1 MLLTNGNAC
10 VIWFYIMR
18 ISLRTRYGLASLLCM
33 AEKAQSEERITIIS
47 LSEKLKISKIY
58 LEQVFALLRRGG
70 LVISAKGAQGGYNLA
85 RPARHITAYDVLSA
99 TETSLFEK
107 AEETV
112 ADESIEK
119 TLRDTV
125 FDPLD
130 NSLKETLSRITLEDM
145 VNQSAVYMDGEYYMY
160 YGI

>member
-10 VIWFYIMR
+10 VIWLYIMR

-33 AEKAQSEERITIIS
+33 AEKGQSGERVTIIS

-70 LVISAKGAQGGYNLA
+70 LVISAKGSQGGYNLA
-85 RPARHITAYDVLSA
+85 RPARHITAFDVLSA

-112 ADESIEK
+112 ADETIEK
-119 TLRDTV
+119 ALRDTI
-125 FDPLD
+125 FEPLD

-145 VNQSAVYMDGEYYMY
+145 VNQSAVYTDGEYYMY

>member
-1 MLLTNGNAC
+1 
-10 VIWFYIMR
+10 
-18 ISLRTRYGLASLLCM
+18 M
-33 AEKAQSEERITIIS
+33 AERSQAEERVTIIR

-70 LVISAKGAQGGYNLA
+70 LVISAKGAQGGYHLS
-85 RPARHITAYDVLSA
+85 RPAKDITAFDVLSA

-107 AEETV
+107 AEETAV
-112 ADESIEK
+112 DERIEN
-119 TLRDTV
+119 TLKDTL

-130 NSLKETLSRITLEDM
+130 AALRETLSGITLEDM
-145 VNQSAVYMDGEYYMY
+145 VNRSAVYMSGEYYMY

>member
-1 MLLTNGNAC
+1 M
-10 VIWFYIMR
+10 VIIVR

-33 AEKAQSEERITIIS
+33 AEKSQSGERVTIIS

-70 LVISAKGAQGGYNLA
+70 LVTSAKGAQGGYYLS
-85 RPARHITAYDVLSA
+85 RPARNITVFDVLSA

-119 TLRDTV
+119 TLKDTV

-130 NSLKETLSRITLEDM
+130 NSLKETLSRITLQDM
-145 VNQSAVYMDGEYYMY
+145 VNQSAVYTNGDYYMY

>member
-1 MLLTNGNAC
+1 
-10 VIWFYIMR
+10 
-18 ISLRTRYGLASLLCM
+18 M
-33 AEKAQSEERITIIS
+33 AEKSQSEERVTILS

-58 LEQVFALLRRGG
+58 LEQVFALLRRSG
-70 LVISAKGAQGGYNLA
+70 LVNSAKGAQGGYTLS
-85 RPARHITAYDVLSA
+85 RPARNITAFDVLSA
-99 TETSLFEK
+99 TETSLLEK

-112 ADESIEK
+112 ADENIEK
-119 TLRDTV
+119 TLKDTV

-145 VNQSAVYMDGEYYMY
+145 VNKSAVYTNGDYYMY

>member
-1 MLLTNGNAC
+1 
-10 VIWFYIMR
+10 MR
-18 ISLRTRYGLASLLCM
+18 ISLRTRYGLAALLCM
-33 AEKAQSEERITIIS
+33 AEKGQSEERVTIIS

-85 RPARHITAYDVLSA
+85 RPARNITAFDVLSA

-112 ADESIEK
+112 ANENIEK

-130 NSLKETLSRITLEDM
+130 KSLKETLSRITLEDM
-145 VNQSAVYMDGEYYMY
+145 VNQSAIYTNGDYYMY
-160 YGI
+160 SGI

>member
-1 MLLTNGNAC
+1 
-10 VIWFYIMR
+10 
-18 ISLRTRYGLASLLCM
+18 M
-33 AEKAQSEERITIIS
+33 AEKGQSGERVTIIS
-47 LSEKLKISKIY
+47 LAEKLKISKIY

-70 LVISAKGAQGGYNLA
+70 LVISVKGAQGGYHLS
-85 RPARHITAYDVLSA
+85 RPAKEITAFDVLSA

-112 ADESIEK
+112 ADEGIEL
-119 TLRDTV
+119 TLKEAV

-130 NSLKETLSRITLEDM
+130 ASIKETLSGITLEDM
-145 VNQSAVYMDGEYYMY
+145 VTKAAVYLSGEYYMY

>member
-1 MLLTNGNAC
+1 M
-10 VIWFYIMR
+10 VVYIMK

-33 AEKAQSEERITIIS
+33 AEKGDAEERVTIIS

-58 LEQVFALLRRGG
+58 LEQVFALLKRSGI
-70 LVISAKGAQGGYNLA
+70 VISTKGAQGGYHLS
-85 RPARHITAYDVLSA
+85 RPAKDITVFDVLSA
-99 TETSLFEK
+99 TETSLFER
-107 AEETV
+107 ADETV

-119 TLRDTV
+119 ALRDTV

-130 NSLKETLSRITLEDM
+130 ASIRETLSLITLEDM
-145 VNQSAVYMDGEYYMY
+145 VNQTAVYTNGDYFMY

>member
-1 MLLTNGNAC
+1 LCYL
-10 VIWFYIMR
+10 VLYMR

-33 AEKAQSEERITIIS
+33 AEKGQTDERVTIIS

-70 LVISAKGAQGGYNLA
+70 LVISTKGAQGGYLLS
-85 RPARHITAYDVLSA
+85 RPARNITVFDVLSA

-112 ADESIEK
+112 ADENIEK

-125 FDPLD
+125 FEPLD
-130 NSLKETLSRITLEDM
+130 NVLKETLSRITLEDM
-145 VNQSAVYMDGEYYMY
+145 VNQSAVYTDGEYYMY

>member
-1 MLLTNGNAC
+1 MKALVLFGC
-10 VIWFYIMR
+10 IMR

-33 AEKAQSEERITIIS
+33 AEKSQSGERVTIIS

-70 LVISAKGAQGGYNLA
+70 LVISAKGAQGGYILS
-85 RPARHITAYDVLSA
+85 RPARNITVYDVLSA

-112 ADESIEK
+112 ADVNIEE

-130 NSLKETLSRITLEDM
+130 NIIKETLTRINLEDM
-145 VNQSAVYMDGEYYMY
+145 VNHSAVYVNGDYYMY
-160 YGI
+160 SGI

>member
-1 MLLTNGNAC
+1 
-10 VIWFYIMR
+10 MR

-33 AEKAQSEERITIIS
+33 AEKGQSGERVTIIS

-70 LVISAKGAQGGYNLA
+70 LVISAKGSQGGYNLA
-85 RPARHITAYDVLSA
+85 RPARHITAFDVLSA

-112 ADESIEK
+112 ADETIEK
-119 TLRDTV
+119 ALRDTI
-125 FDPLD
+125 FEPLD

-145 VNQSAVYMDGEYYMY
+145 VNQSAVYTDGEYYMY

>member
-1 MLLTNGNAC
+1 
-10 VIWFYIMR
+10 
-18 ISLRTRYGLASLLCM
+18 M
-33 AEKAQSEERITIIS
+33 AEKEQSGERVTIIS

-85 RPARHITAYDVLSA
+85 RPARLITAYDVLSA

-107 AEETV
+107 TEETV

-145 VNQSAVYMDGEYYMY
+145 VNQSAAYADGDYYMY

>member
-1 MLLTNGNAC
+1 MLFGSN
-10 VIWFYIMR
+10 MR

-33 AEKAQSEERITIIS
+33 AEKVQSEERITIIS

-85 RPARHITAYDVLSA
+85 RPARQITAFDVLSA

-107 AEETV
+107 TEETV
-112 ADESIEK
+112 ADENIEK
-119 TLRDTV
+119 TLKDTI

-130 NSLKETLSRITLEDM
+130 NSIKETLSRITLEDM
-145 VNQSAVYMDGEYYMY
+145 VNQSAMYTNGDYFMY
-160 YGI
+160 YGL

>member
-1 MLLTNGNAC
+1 
-10 VIWFYIMR
+10 
-18 ISLRTRYGLASLLCM
+18 M

-85 RPARHITAYDVLSA
+85 RPARNITAFDVLSA
-99 TETSLFEK
+99 TETALFEK

-112 ADESIEK
+112 ANENIEK
-119 TLRDTV
+119 TLKDTI

-130 NSLKETLSRITLEDM
+130 NSIKETLSRITLEDM
-145 VNQSAVYMDGEYYMY
+145 VNQSAVYANGDYYMY
-160 YGI
+160 YGL

>member
-1 MLLTNGNAC
+1 M
-10 VIWFYIMR
+10 M
-18 ISLRTRYGLASLLCM
+18 CM
-33 AEKAQSEERITIIS
+33 AEKGQSGERITIIS

-70 LVISAKGAQGGYNLA
+70 LVISAKGAQGGYNLS
-85 RPARHITAYDVLSA
+85 RPARNITVFDILSA
-99 TETSLFEK
+99 TEISLFEK

-112 ADESIEK
+112 SDESIEK
-119 TLRDTV
+119 TLKDVV

-130 NSLKETLSRITLEDM
+130 KSVKETLSRITLEDM
-145 VNQSAVYMDGEYYMY
+145 VNQMAVYSNGDYYMY

>member
-1 MLLTNGNAC
+1 
-10 VIWFYIMR
+10 
-18 ISLRTRYGLASLLCM
+18 
-33 AEKAQSEERITIIS
+33 
-47 LSEKLKISKIY
+47 LS
-58 LEQVFALLRRGG
+58 
-70 LVISAKGAQGGYNLA
+70 
-85 RPARHITAYDVLSA
+85 RPARHITAYDILSA

-119 TLRDTV
+119 TLRDVV

-130 NSLKETLSRITLEDM
+130 NSLKEALSRITLEDM
-145 VNQSAVYMDGEYYMY
+145 VNQSAVYTSGDYYMY